1 MAERVNKTQFRKL
14 FAPIN
19 IGRLEVH
26 NRIVMPALHLCY
38 TPQGFVTDR
47 LVEFYAERAAGG
59 VGLIVAGGCPVDE
72 FGGEPAMIGISRDEF
87 LPGLS
92 RLTGT
97 VQAYG
102 VPIAAQLYHAGRY
115 SLSTEIGRQPLAPSP
130 VASPLTRETPREM
143 DKEDIARTVQSFAE
157 AGRRARQA
165 GFDAVEISASAGYLI
180 SQFFS
185 PLTNLRQDE
194 YGGDFE
200 SRARFAREILSAVR
214 QAVGADYPIVIRIAG
229 NDFVAG
235 GNTNEEARVLARE
248 LEKAGAD
255 AIDVTGGWHE
265 TRVPQITM
273 AVPRGAYSYLAGG
286 VKQAVGIPVIS
297 SNRYSDPVLAE
308 RMLRQGVADLIA
320 MGRPLIADPNLP
332 RKAMDG
338 RLDDIQH
345 CVACNQGCFDH
356 ILAREP
362 VACLVNPRCGQEGS
376 LKVQPAAD
384 PKRVT
389 VVGGGPAGMQAAV
402 CASAR
407 GHQVML
413 WEKEERLGGQLNL
426 AAVPPGREELATVI
440 SSLRSQLSRDRLELR
455 LGQEATAESVLETD
469 PEVVIVA
476 TGARAVAPEIPGVDG
491 EHVVQAWD
499 VLADKVDVGD
509 RMVVLGGGATGCMVA
524 LYLAQLGT
532 IDSPALRFLVQNQ
545 AESLETLEQ
554 LVRKGIKDVTLVDML
569 PKFGRDIGLTSRWVI
584 FQDLARSG
592 VKMIPEAVAT
602 KITSQGV
609 AVTVGDSQR
618 HIAADTV
625 VLATGVSPQKSV
637 YDDLLGR
644 VNELF
649 LIGDAREPRK
659 AFDAIHEGFN
669 IGMTI

>member
-1 MAERVNKTQFRKL
+1 MAEGVSRTQFRKL

-19 IGRLEVH
+19 IGRLKLH
-26 NRIVMPALHLCY
+26 NRIVMPAIHLSY

-47 LVEFYAERAAGG
+47 LVEFYRERASGD
-59 VGLIVAGGCPVDE
+59 VGLIVVGGCPVDE
-72 FGGEPAMIGISRDEF
+72 FGGGPYMIGISRDEF
-87 LPGLS
+87 IPGLS
-92 RLTGT
+92 RLTET
-97 VQAYG
+97 VHEYG

-115 SLSTEIGRQPLAPSP
+115 SLSTDIGRQPLAPSA

-143 DKEDIARTVQSFAE
+143 AKEDIARTVQNFAE
-157 AGRRARQA
+157 AGRRAQQV

-180 SQFFS
+180 SQFLS

-200 SRARFAREILSAVR
+200 NRMRFALEIINAVR
-214 QAVGADYPIVIRIAG
+214 QAVGADYPVIVRIAG

-235 GNTNEEARVLARE
+235 SNSNKEACILARE
-248 LEKAGAD
+248 LESGGAD
-255 AIDVTGGWHE
+255 AINVTGGWHE

-273 AVPRGAYSYLAGG
+273 AVPRGAFSYLAGG

-320 MGRPLIADPNLP
+320 MGRPLIADPDLP
-332 RKAMDG
+332 RKALDG
-338 RLDDIQH
+338 RLDEIQP

-356 ILAREP
+356 IFAREP

-376 LKVQPAAD
+376 LKAQFVAKPR
-384 PKRVT
+384 RVT

-407 GHQVML
+407 GHQVTL
-413 WEKEERLGGQLNL
+413 LEKEERLGGQLNL
-426 AAVPPGREELATVI
+426 AAVPPGREELR
-440 SSLRSQLSRDRLELR
+440 SLILSLGSQLSREGAELR
-455 LGQEATAESVLETD
+455 LGEEATGESVLKTD

-476 TGARAVAPEIPGVDG
+476 TGGKAAAPEIPGVDG

-499 VLADKVDVGD
+499 VLADKVDVGE
-509 RMVVLGGGATGCMVA
+509 RVVVLGGGATGCLVA

-532 IDSPALRFLVQNQ
+532 IDAPTLRFLVQNQ
-545 AESLETLEQ
+545 AERWETLEQ
-554 LVRKGIKDVTLVDML
+554 LVPKGIKDVTLVEML
-569 PKFGRDIGLTSRWVI
+569 PKFGRDIGLTSRWI
-584 FQDLARSG
+584 ILQDLARSG
-592 VKMIPEAVAT
+592 VKMVPEAVAK
-602 KITSQGV
+602 KITPQGV
-609 AVTVGDSQR
+609 EVLVGDSER

-637 YDDLLGR
+637 YVDLFGR
-644 VNELF
+644 VSELY
-649 LIGDAREPRK
+649 LIGDAKEPRR
-659 AFDAIHEGFN
+659 AFDAIREGFN
-669 IGMTI
+669 VGMTI

>member
-1 MAERVNKTQFRKL
+1 MQFRKL

-19 IGRLEVH
+19 IGRLELH
-26 NRIVMPALHLCY
+26 NRVVMPALHLCY

-47 LVEFYAERAAGG
+47 LVEFYAERAVGG

-92 RLTGT
+92 RLTNT
-97 VQAYG
+97 VHEYG

-115 SLSTEIGRQPLAPSP
+115 SLSTEIGRQPLAPSAM
-130 VASPLTRETPREM
+130 ASPLSRETPREM
-143 DKEDIARTVQSFAE
+143 DKEDIVRTMQHYAE
-157 AGRRARQA
+157 AARRAQQA

-185 PLTNLRQDE
+185 PLTNLRKDE
-194 YGGDFE
+194 YGGGFE
-200 SRARFAREILSAVR
+200 NRARFALEILSAVR
-214 QAVGADYPIVIRIAG
+214 QAVGADYPILVRIAG
-229 NDFVAG
+229 NDFLTG
-235 GNTNEEARVLARE
+235 GNTSEEACILARE
-248 LEKAGAD
+248 LESGGAD

-273 AVPRGAYSYLAGG
+273 AVPRGAFSYLAGR
-286 VKQAVGIPVIS
+286 VKQAVRIPVIS
-297 SNRYSDPVLAE
+297 SNRYSDPILAE

-320 MGRPLIADPNLP
+320 MGRPLIADPDLP
-332 RKAMDG
+332 RKALDG
-338 RLDDIQH
+338 RLDEIQP

-356 ILAREP
+356 IFAREP
-362 VACLVNPRCGQEGS
+362 VACLVNPRCGQES
-376 LKVQPAAD
+376 IIKAQPAAQ

-407 GHQVML
+407 GHQVTL
-413 WEKEERLGGQLNL
+413 WEKEERPGGQLNL
-426 AAVPPGREELATVI
+426 AAVPPGREELATLI
-440 SSLRSQLSRDRLELR
+440 SSLRSQLSGNRVELR
-455 LGQEATAESVLETD
+455 LGQEATAESILETN

-476 TGARAVAPEIPGVDG
+476 TGATAASPEIPGVDG

-509 RMVVLGGGATGCMVA
+509 RVVVLGGGATGCMVA

-532 IDSPALRFLVQNQ
+532 LDAPTLRFLVQNE
-545 AESLETLEQ
+545 AESWDTLVQ
-554 LVRKGIKDVTLVDML
+554 LVRQGSKDVTLVEML
-569 PKFGRDIGLTSRWVI
+569 PKFCRDIGLTTRWVI
-584 FQDLARSG
+584 LQDLVRSG
-592 VKMIPEAVAT
+592 VKMIPEAVVT
-602 KITSQGV
+602 KITPRGV
-609 AVTVGDSQR
+609 DVTVGDSQR
-618 HIAADTV
+618 HIPADTV
-625 VLATGVSPQKSV
+625 VLATGVSSQKGM
-637 YDDLLGR
+637 YDELMGR
-644 VNELF
+644 VSELH

-659 AFDAIHEGFN
+659 AFDAIHEGFG